1 MSATCEKWNEAVNA
15 SDVFQLMHLVRFAE
29 NVKFTVG
36 WVTTTPPLDDNSDI
50 LIPREITARAFDL
63 LDDPTTR

>member
-1 MSATCEKWNEAVNA
+1 MSATCERWNDAVNA
-15 SDVFQLMHLVRFAE
+15 SDAFQLMHLIRFAE

-36 WVTTTPPLDDNSDI
+36 GVTTPPSDDNSDI